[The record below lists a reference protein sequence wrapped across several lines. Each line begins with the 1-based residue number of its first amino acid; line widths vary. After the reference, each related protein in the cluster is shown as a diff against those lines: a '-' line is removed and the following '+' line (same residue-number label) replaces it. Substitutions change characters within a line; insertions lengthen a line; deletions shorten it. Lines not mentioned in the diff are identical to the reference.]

1 MIQTRQRYKLKEN
14 SKNKDILLGI
24 DYGDAKIGIAIGRNG
39 LVMPLEKINNTDEM
53 QSINRITRII
63 YENKINL
70 IIMGIPLSI
79 EQKETY
85 QSKKV
90 RRFSKLLKT
99 ISKKRIIFV
108 NEYQSTKESIQE
120 GISKNMLNK
129 KSSDDSLAAA
139 LILKRYYNNIDV

>member
-1 MIQTRQRYKLKEN
+1 MKESN
-14 SKNKDILLGI
+14 TNKDIILGI